1 MRKVLKLIG
10 DIIIFLLLILL
21 VLNLVVIIKSKLKP
35 NSVPGLFGYKPLVVL
50 SGSMKSQ
57 IDVGDLV
64 IVKEDDAKN
73 IKVNDI
79 IAFKTKKTVVA
90 HRVRKVYKT
99 NKGICF
105 ETKGDSNNVA
115 DDKLAC
121 DKALVGKYIFKISKL
136 GNFILFIQKPLGF
149 ALLLISILFIGTVMY
164 IIENNRLNKE
174 LLKEKEEE
182 LRRAKNANK
191 K

>member
-1 MRKVLKLIG
+1 MKKVLKILG
-10 DIIIFLLLILL
+10 DIIVFLLVVILL
-21 VLNLVVIIKSKLKP
+21 LNLVVIIKSKLNPKE
-35 NSVPGLFGYKPLVVL
+35 VPGLFGYKPLVVL

-57 IDVGDLV
+57 IDIGDLV
-64 IVKEDDAKN
+64 IVKDTKASD
-73 IKVNDI
+73 IRVNDI

-90 HRVRKVYKT
+90 HRVKKIYKT

-121 DKALVGKYIFKISKL
+121 DKALVGKYQFKISKL
-136 GNFILFIQKPLGF
+136 GNFILFIQKPIGF

-164 IIENNRLNKE
+164 VIENNKLNKE

-182 LRRAKNANK
+182 LKKAKKANK
-191 K
+191 